1 MKTVA
6 VGSDHQGVKL
16 KETIRKLLEKKGY
29 KIFDF
34 GTYSKESCDYPV
46 YCSKVAF
53 SVVKKE
59 ADQGIFICKTGIG
72 SCMALNKVK
81 GARAALVHN
90 IKGAKFSRYHNNANI
105 LVLGADFVKKDYAKR
120 LVTTWLKSDF
130 QGGRH
135 ERRVNQMQRIEEGH
149 EL

>member
-6 VGSDHQGVKL
+6 IGSDHRGVGL
-16 KETIRKLLEKKGY
+16 KNFLVKSLEQKGY
-29 KIFDF
+29 KILDF
-34 GTYSKESCDYPV
+34 GTFSPKSCDYPV

-53 SVVKKE
+53 SVVKRK

-81 GARAALVHN
+81 GVRAALVHN
-90 IKGAKFSRYHNNANI
+90 IKGAKFSRFHNDANI
-105 LVLGADFVKKDYAKR
+105 LVLGADFVKKEYSKR
-120 LVTTWLKSDF
+120 LVITWLKSDF

-135 ERRVNQMQRIEEGH
+135 VRRVKQMQRLEEGY